1 MDFALTYRNSADNHS
16 EHAYPIKVM
25 VLPQTIFDHFSFIAP
40 HYDRLIPL
48 GSRKKM
54 LELLALSPQ
63 HRVLDAGGGTGRVA
77 RMLQEFVRHVVVADI
92 SLGML
97 REVPREDKLLPVN
110 SQVEYLPFADE
121 SFDRVV
127 MVDAL
132 HHVTNQEKTAQD
144 MWRVL
149 KPGGAR
155 YPYIRS
161 QVTRIGGKTP
171 ADAQSFSSTGA
182 HSWIIQISFCK
193 NQYAR

>member
-1 MDFALTYRNSADNHS
+1 V
-16 EHAYPIKVM
+16 K

-149 KPGGAR
+149 KPGGWIVIEEPDIRTFAVKLLALGEKLLLMR
-155 YPYIRS
+155 SHFLAPGRIAGLFKFPSVKTNMHAENNNAWIVIKRS
-161 QVTRIGGKTP
+161 Q
-171 ADAQSFSSTGA
+171 
-182 HSWIIQISFCK
+182 
-193 NQYAR
+193 